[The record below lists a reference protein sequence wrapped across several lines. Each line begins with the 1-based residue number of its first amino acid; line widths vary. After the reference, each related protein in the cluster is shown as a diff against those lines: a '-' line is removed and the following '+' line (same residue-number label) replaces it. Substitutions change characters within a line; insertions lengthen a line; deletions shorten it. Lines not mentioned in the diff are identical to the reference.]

1 MPKNWLVMDDMV
13 QNVKDDGSTRRW
25 RTRLVVAVLALMAAG
40 QANAAVTGLG
50 TFNTPTKT
58 GDTWTGTFKTDNGVT
73 GSYKL
78 TLIRINGYN
87 GATVT
92 GSSNGLEIKNNGDS
106 SIHFDR
112 FSYRLDVKPDAAFTN
127 IPLTVKLTQTGN
139 TTGGNSEVAKQTLS
153 YTQGPAAISV
163 SAKLTSNPKVTPEYN
178 AMGDYFMATYRG
190 VSNNY
195 HQITSNDT
203 SITLEQIRYDDSNN
217 SKLYFFRFPD
227 LNVYGNPTV
236 GATNQA
242 IQISTKQTALT
253 FKNQREHWGV
263 LPPSSVTNGYNI
275 DDYFK
280 DRSTLNANT
289 YKAMPAGTNISSG
302 GSYVSYGM
310 LNSKSSYII
319 DIINPA
325 SVTIDYQAIMNGSSQ
340 SAGDTI
346 GETVNEWITFGIT
359 SPAPFYS
366 ISGKVYHD
374 ANANGTLDSGE
385 TGLGGVTVKLTD
397 CNGTQ
402 KNTTTTASD
411 GSYSFDLGTSLP
423 STALCV
429 VEPNNLPNYLFD
441 TTPNTIKLA
450 LSNTQYSYPN
460 NNFGDSTISPLTLNK
475 YQAAN
480 DCNITNLTT
489 LTYSKQPISL
499 TKEQRGQ
506 CIAYRIEAVNTGS
519 TALTNVV
526 INDPLMNDAQRVNKL
541 YTQSAQPTLCGS
553 DNTSSSTCDTK
564 KASYNTDEQGVTTI
578 TTSGFGLPGS
588 GNNKSAN
595 LYFNTKYQIK

>member
-1 MPKNWLVMDDMV
+1 
-13 QNVKDDGSTRRW
+13 
-25 RTRLVVAVLALMAAG
+25 
-40 QANAAVTGLG
+40 
-50 TFNTPTKT
+50 
-58 GDTWTGTFKTDNGVT
+58 
-73 GSYKL
+73 
-78 TLIRINGYN
+78 
-87 GATVT
+87 
-92 GSSNGLEIKNNGDS
+92 
-106 SIHFDR
+106 
-112 FSYRLDVKPDAAFTN
+112 
-127 IPLTVKLTQTGN
+127 
-139 TTGGNSEVAKQTLS
+139 
-153 YTQGPAAISV
+153 
-163 SAKLTSNPKVTPEYN
+163 
-178 AMGDYFMATYRG
+178 
-190 VSNNY
+190 
-195 HQITSNDT
+195 
-203 SITLEQIRYDDSNN
+203 
-217 SKLYFFRFPD
+217 
-227 LNVYGNPTV
+227 
-236 GATNQA
+236 
-242 IQISTKQTALT
+242 
-253 FKNQREHWGV
+253 
-263 LPPSSVTNGYNI
+263 
-275 DDYFK
+275 
-280 DRSTLNANT
+280 
-289 YKAMPAGTNISSG
+289 
-302 GSYVSYGM
+302 YVSYGM
-310 LNSKSSYII
+310 HNSQSSYII

-340 SAGDTI
+340 SSGNTV

-397 CNGTQ
+397 CNGTT

-411 GSYSFDLGTSLP
+411 GSYSFNLGTSLP